1 MADLIIENL
10 TMRFAGVVALDEV
23 SFSVEKGEIFSLIGP
38 NGSGKTTL
46 FNCINGKMEFIFL
59 LINT

>member
-1 MADLIIENL
+1 MSDLIIDNL
-10 TMRFAGVVALDEV
+10 TMRFTGVVALDDV
-23 SFSVEKGEIFSLIGP
+23 SFSVKNNEIFSLIGP

-46 FNCINGKMEFIFL
+46 FNCINGKMELIFL